1 MKQIWHHIE
10 VTDKKVR
17 EFGIVIFVVVG
28 LIIPAVI
35 LYKNNWEITRLAQNL
50 FICSGL
56 FGLLCIILKK
66 KMGGIYRAWML
77 LAIGMGFV
85 MTRLIIS
92 LVFILLMTPIG
103 VFRRLKGNKV
113 ADSFHDFS
121 KKGESTY
128 WIKRDE
134 PYIKES
140 TERQF

>member
-1 MKQIWHHIE
+1 MRKIWHQIE
-10 VTDKKVR
+10 VSDKKVR

-28 LIIPAVI
+28 LIIPSVI
-35 LYKNNWEITRLAQNL
+35 LFKNNWEITRFAQNL
-50 FICSGL
+50 FIGSAI
-56 FGLLCIILKK
+56 FGLLCITFRQ
-66 KMGGIYRAWML
+66 KMSGIYRAWML

-103 VFRRLKGNKV
+103 LFRRLKGNRV
-113 ADSFHDFS
+113 ADSFHDFK

-128 WIKRDE
+128 WIKREDV
-134 PYIKES
+134 YIKES